1 MHQPDFYG
9 GALWFDGSDTAAV
22 LERWRTWSATLPEAA
37 TTSFA
42 LFQLPAQDGIPEPLA
57 GRLTVSV
64 RYVWTG
70 TPADGERALAG
81 MRAAAPILIDDVAV
95 KPYTEIDSVHNDPL
109 DPMPVREHSIL
120 LDDFPAP
127 AVEALMSAVGPRS
140 GSRQIL
146 VEVRQLGGA
155 YTRGGDQASA
165 FDPCHAAYAV
175 LAVGL
180 PGEETEVDHDV
191 LRRALAPWALPE
203 RLPRT
208 SPSPRTARGGLSRR
222 NARPHPGCAGD
233 LRPPRGDGHQ
243 PSHPRDLPSAWLRRG
258 DPMIP
263 QLYPYRGL
271 DSARTTLELLPGYR
285 LRATI
290 EHAPLEGVTPDMLLW
305 WFRNI
310 GGSMPYAGQHIE
322 RYLVWHPRDHV
333 SWRLARPGPNGSAE
347 EGARFH
353 IRENLLGDPMMR
365 IDSTERVEKLDRT
378 GIRLVLRIAGAQ
390 FFQLEHTWS
399 EGRGR
404 THYVSVLDLGAR
416 SRFAT
421 LINAYLRSKVL
432 SPAMAQAWLQHNVE
446 EVGRLEHFLPGL
458 YTAQHR
464 RGGTRDDQENG
475 PRSVNS
481 REDPPALSSQ
491 TNLEASL
498 RTAVGA

>member
-1 MHQPDFYG
+1 
-9 GALWFDGSDTAAV
+9 
-22 LERWRTWSATLPEAA
+22 
-37 TTSFA
+37 
-42 LFQLPAQDGIPEPLA
+42 
-57 GRLTVSV
+57 
-64 RYVWTG
+64 
-70 TPADGERALAG
+70 
-81 MRAAAPILIDDVAV
+81 
-95 KPYTEIDSVHNDPL
+95 
-109 DPMPVREHSIL
+109 
-120 LDDFPAP
+120 
-127 AVEALMSAVGPRS
+127 
-140 GSRQIL
+140 
-146 VEVRQLGGA
+146 
-155 YTRGGDQASA
+155 
-165 FDPCHAAYAV
+165 
-175 LAVGL
+175 
-180 PGEETEVDHDV
+180 
-191 LRRALAPWALPE
+191 
-203 RLPRT
+203 
-208 SPSPRTARGGLSRR
+208 
-222 NARPHPGCAGD
+222 
-233 LRPPRGDGHQ
+233 
-243 PSHPRDLPSAWLRRG
+243 
-258 DPMIP
+258 MIP

-310 GGSMPYAGQHIE
+310 GGTMPYAGQHIE

-333 SWRLARPGPNGSAE
+333 SWRLAHPGPNGSAE

-416 SRFAT
+416 SPFAT

-446 EVGRLEHFLPGL
+446 EVGRLEHFLPEL

-464 RGGTRDDQENG
+464 RGGTRDDQENE